1 MSGTSIIAKIFI
13 SLSNAYIMVF
23 ISLRGDN
30 PLAEARWLSPSTYRK
45 KNMVHV
51 LLFKTLALV

>member
-45 KNMVHV
+45 KHG
-51 LLFKTLALV
+51 TRITI